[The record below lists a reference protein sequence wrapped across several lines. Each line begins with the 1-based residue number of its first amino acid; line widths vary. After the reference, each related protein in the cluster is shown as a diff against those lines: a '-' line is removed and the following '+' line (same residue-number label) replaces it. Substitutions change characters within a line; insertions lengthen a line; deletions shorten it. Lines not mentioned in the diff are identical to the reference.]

1 MRDNERVPKT
11 CPCGL
16 GEPYESCC
24 GPLHHGTK
32 PAPTAEALMRSRFTA
47 FALGNEPYLLQTW
60 HPTTRPK
67 RIDFDPDQHWTHLV
81 VHDRTDGT
89 PFHTTGTVEF
99 TAHYRYQGEPQE
111 LHENSRFV
119 RENNRW
125 LYVEPV

>member
-1 MRDNERVPKT
+1 MTHVPTT

-24 GPLHHGTK
+24 GPFHAGTRT
-32 PAPTAEALMRSRFTA
+32 APTAEALMRSRFTA
-47 FALGNEPYLLQTW
+47 FARRNEAYLLQTW

-67 RIDFDPDQHWTHLV
+67 HIDFDPDQQWTRLRI
-81 VHDRTDGT
+81 HDRTEGT

-99 TAHYRYQGEPQE
+99 TAHYRYRDQPRE

-125 LYVEPV
+125 LYVAPV